1 MFLIILFAI
10 WPKKAFD
17 IKEDK
22 RLSNKEDIPY
32 IKEYCLNP
40 QQRLRSK
47 QLIKWDY
54 EKKIL
59 QEDLLFKY
67 EKSKLF
73 FANAEVKRVMEEFI
87 STGKII

>member
-1 MFLIILFAI
+1 MQKQTFKTPGEQNSRVQVAN
-10 WPKKAFD
+10 
-17 IKEDK
+17 
-22 RLSNKEDIPY
+22 S
-32 IKEYCLNP
+32 LN
-40 QQRLRSK
+40 QQP
-47 QLIKWDY
+47 I
-54 EKKIL
+54 KIL